1 MRCNHSCKFVT
12 WSVEKAASRRQSLA
26 DNDIDIDFD
35 SMRGSQPLELAHDLD
50 FDFDFDLFVISGIIS
65 GT

>member
-1 MRCNHSCKFVT
+1 
-12 WSVEKAASRRQSLA
+12 VEKAASRRQSLA

>member
-1 MRCNHSCKFVT
+1 
-12 WSVEKAASRRQSLA
+12 VEKAASRRQSLA

-50 FDFDFDLFVISGIIS
+50 FDFDLFVISGIIS